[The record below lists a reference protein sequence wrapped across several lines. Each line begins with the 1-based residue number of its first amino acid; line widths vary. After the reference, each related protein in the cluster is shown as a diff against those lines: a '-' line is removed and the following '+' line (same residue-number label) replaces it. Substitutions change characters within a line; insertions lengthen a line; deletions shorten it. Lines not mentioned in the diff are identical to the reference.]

1 MNRSQFEDFEEW
13 AEINSAN
20 ELPVLVLPGGAV
32 TITESAAS
40 LFRLMAPTKRV
51 FVRGGAVVT
60 LALRDDGLNE
70 LKILHPAAAR
80 SLFEKFARLFAW
92 RKGGKNEDVL
102 KPVNCPSETAEALLN
117 TEEAFTIL
125 PRIRGLINCP
135 VIREVGGRV
144 SVAGPGYDEATG
156 LMITGGEM
164 PPEVPISEA
173 VAKLLGLLE
182 EFDFQTDGDRA
193 RAVASLITPALKA
206 GGFLRGRAPADVA
219 EADKSQSGKTYRQKI
234 IAAIYNERVSL
245 VTSRQGGVG
254 SVDESLNQ
262 ALVAGRPFIQFD
274 NFRGKFMSA
283 HLESFMTADGLFS
296 CRVPHRSEVTVPV
309 DHYFIFLTSN
319 GVDTTRDFAN
329 RSNIIRIRK
338 RPPGFAFRKYQEG
351 DLLDHIR
358 KHQPFYLGCVAAVL
372 GHWQAQGKPVTEE
385 TRHDFRE
392 WVQML
397 DWITQ
402 NIFKTAPIMTGHQQ
416 AQERVSNPALI
427 WLRSLIHAINTSGE
441 LNHALTAT
449 EITAICESSGIG
461 IPGLPSGADEA
472 KAKKVIGTV
481 MAKLFQE
488 QDTLECDGF
497 VIVREEK
504 YVAREHSGEG
514 GGFKSKTY
522 TVTKP

>member
-60 LALRDDGLNE
+60 LALRDDGLND

-135 VIREVGGRV
+135 VIREVGGQV

-193 RAVASLITPALKA
+193 RAVASS
-206 GGFLRGRAPADVA
+206 GG
-219 EADKSQSGKTYRQKI
+219 
-234 IAAIYNERVSL
+234 
-245 VTSRQGGVG
+245 
-254 SVDESLNQ
+254 
-262 ALVAGRPFIQFD
+262 
-274 NFRGKFMSA
+274 
-283 HLESFMTADGLFS
+283 
-296 CRVPHRSEVTVPV
+296 CR
-309 DHYFIFLTSN
+309 
-319 GVDTTRDFAN
+319 
-329 RSNIIRIRK
+329 
-338 RPPGFAFRKYQEG
+338 
-351 DLLDHIR
+351 
-358 KHQPFYLGCVAAVL
+358 
-372 GHWQAQGKPVTEE
+372 
-385 TRHDFRE
+385 
-392 WVQML
+392 
-397 DWITQ
+397 
-402 NIFKTAPIMTGHQQ
+402 
-416 AQERVSNPALI
+416 
-427 WLRSLIHAINTSGE
+427 
-441 LNHALTAT
+441 
-449 EITAICESSGIG
+449 
-461 IPGLPSGADEA
+461 
-472 KAKKVIGTV
+472 
-481 MAKLFQE
+481 
-488 QDTLECDGF
+488 
-497 VIVREEK
+497 
-504 YVAREHSGEG
+504 
-514 GGFKSKTY
+514 
-522 TVTKP
+522 